1 MKMTR
6 EHAGLTIRALMRSRR
21 SAALSTQLAIADGRA
36 YGALVTVTTDFDGS
50 PLMLFSDLSDH
61 SRNLKT
67 DPRASLLFERA
78 SSHRNPQRGPRVT
91 ILGHI
96 KKTNKPE
103 HHARFLARHPEAE
116 RYAGFGDFRFYRMT
130 IDRAHWVGGFARAQ
144 WLSGR
149 HVTADAKAAKALA
162 AAEADIIAHMNADH
176 ADALD
181 LYAAAL
187 RRKGAG
193 WRMTGVD
200 PDGADIALNGR
211 FARLSFACPVAD
223 AGGVRAEL
231 VRLIDEARQS
241 I

>member
-1 MKMTR
+1 M
-6 EHAGLTIRALMRSRR
+6 G
-21 SAALSTQLAIADGRA
+21 G
-36 YGALVTVTTDFDGS
+36 F
-50 PLMLFSDLSDH
+50 
-61 SRNLKT
+61 
-67 DPRASLLFERA
+67 PRAR
-78 SSHRNPQRGPRVT
+78 
-91 ILGHI
+91 
-96 KKTNKPE
+96 
-103 HHARFLARHPEAE
+103 
-116 RYAGFGDFRFYRMT
+116 
-130 IDRAHWVGGFARAQ
+130 
-144 WLSGR
+144 WLSAR
-149 HVTADAKAAKALA
+149 RVTADAKAAKALA